1 MKYKILLIGFLFFGI
16 SACRTAP
23 KKQEPVPSVSTVQ
36 VIQKLND
43 TKQALDEAGLDN
55 TKIGLNID
63 KALTLAER
71 LSLLLQKIEQEQ
83 KRYQDKIVILPE
95 K

>member
-1 MKYKILLIGFLFFGI
+1 MKYKILLIGFLFLGI

-36 VIQKLND
+36 VIKKLND
-43 TKQALDEAGLDN
+43 TKQALNEAGLDN
-55 TKIGLNID
+55 TKVGLNID

-71 LSLLLQKIEQEQ
+71 LTLLLDKIEKEQ
-83 KRYQDKIVILPE
+83 QKYQDKIVILPE
-95 K
+95 R

>member
-1 MKYKILLIGFLFFGI
+1 MKYNFFLIGIIFILC
-16 SACRTAP
+16 SCKTAP
-23 KKQEPVPSVSTVQ
+23 KKQDLVPSVSTTQ

-43 TKQALDEAGLDN
+43 TKQGLQEAGLDN

-71 LSLLLQKIEQEQ
+71 LSLLLDKIEIEQ
-83 KRYQDKIVILPE
+83 KKYQDKIVILPE